1 MYKMNILWDVWLAI
15 KSSVN
20 STESLWDQEDQEGKK
35 SEDPPPLPPQFYLSL
50 VPNAKTIP

>member
-15 KSSVN
+15 KSRVN